1 MNRQANTVANTFT
14 NVTRAS
20 NFGDVSDVDYRL
32 RRERERPPGA
42 RRHRVGRSQRRTRGD
57 GHLRSHRQGE
67 RHLRQRRGVLASTS
81 GTLASTTGYP
91 STLYCR
97 VVPPYQPDWKGLVSY
112 PLPWWDLRASAT
124 VQNRPGPQI
133 LANYTINAGNALT
146 QTTLGRTPT
155 GGSQVTQLIAPNSI
169 SGERF
174 TQVDVR
180 FGRASRP
187 DAAVFRARSTCSTC
201 STAARSSRRTTRAVR
216 HGARRR

>member
-1 MNRQANTVANTFT
+1 VTYASVA
-14 NVTRAS
+14 
-20 NFGDVSDVDYRL
+20 
-32 RRERERPPGA
+32 
-42 RRHRVGRSQRRTRGD
+42 
-57 GHLRSHRQGE
+57 
-67 RHLRQRRGVLASTS
+67 GVLASTS

-169 SGERF
+169 FGERF

-180 FGRASRP
+180 FGKGFKAGSTWDPRP
-187 DAAVFRARSTCSTC
+187 QATGPTGDPVARPSAEVVVARSG
-201 STAARSSRRTTRAVR
+201 VR
-216 HGARRR
+216 YPIDD